1 MSSMDF
7 PCPILSNMGVLR
19 IALGYTSNSDQ
30 SRDVFP
36 TRYEQICR
44 PHKPH
49 RGHRKTGLQSNGPPN
64 KQIQGYARVLIL

>member
-7 PCPILSNMGVLR
+7 PFPILSNMGFLR
-19 IALGYTSNSDQ
+19 IALGCTSNSDQ
-30 SRDVFP
+30 SRDAFP
-36 TRYEQICR
+36 TKYEQICC

-64 KQIQGYARVLIL
+64 KQIQDYARVPIL